1 MKTLYI
7 ECKMGAAGDMLAA
20 SLIEHV
26 NKDDFIA
33 KMNAL
38 EIPGVTFEVEQI
50 KKHEVVGNKV
60 HVVIH
65 GIEEGSQEH
74 TVEHSHSHTSEGH
87 SHKKDTHVSSLDNI
101 GVLING
107 LDLSERVKEDALSV
121 YNLLA
126 EAESKVHKTNIKDIH
141 FHEVGTIDAVV
152 DVVSVC
158 ILMEMISP
166 DRIIS
171 SPVNVGSGMVQ
182 CAHGILPVP
191 APATAILLEGIPMYT
206 DDDINTELCT
216 PTGAALVRYFV
227 NEYRDMPVMSTK
239 SIGYGFGTKEFKKLN
254 CVRTFLG
261 EESLDGKDTVVE
273 LKCNIDDMTG
283 EDMGFFTEKILDEGA
298 LDVFTT
304 PIHMKKNR
312 PGILLTV
319 ICKEDMIERMIQ
331 CIFQYTTTI
340 GIRQSICH
348 RYILDREEDNIMTEY
363 GKVRI
368 KKVSGYG
375 TSKVKPEYEDVKR
388 IAYER
393 NVSPREIR
401 NNLNI

>member
-1 MKTLYI
+1 MKSLYI
-7 ECKMGAAGDMLAA
+7 ECRVGVAGDMLTA
-20 SLIEHV
+20 SLLEHV
-26 NKDDFIA
+26 NKEEFVK
-33 KMNAL
+33 KMNSL
-38 EIPGVTFEVEQI
+38 NVPGVSFEVERI
-50 KKHEVVGNKV
+50 KKSSIEGNKV
-60 HVVIH
+60 HVVIN
-65 GIEEGSQEH
+65 GTEEGLESKEH
-74 TVEHSHSHTSEGH
+74 NHHSHHTHTSLE
-87 SHKKDTHVSSLDNI
+87 DVS
-101 GVLING
+101 VLINAM
-107 LDLSERVKEDALSV
+107 DLSDKVKNDAINV
-121 YNLLA
+121 YNLIA
-126 EAESKVHKTNIKDIH
+126 NAESRVHGTSVKDIH
-141 FHEVGTIDAVV
+141 FHEVGTIDAIV

-158 ILMEMISP
+158 LLMDMISP
-166 DRIIS
+166 DRIIA
-171 SPVNVGSGMVQ
+171 SPINVGSGMVE

-191 APATAILLEGIPMYT
+191 APATALLLEGIPMYT
-206 DDDINTELCT
+206 DHDINTELCT
-216 PTGAALVRYFV
+216 PTGAALIKYFV
-227 NEYRDMPVMSTK
+227 SEYGNIPVINTN

-304 PIHMKKNR
+304 SIHMKKNR

-375 TSKVKPEYEDVKR
+375 TSRVKPEYEDVKR

>member
-1 MKTLYI
+1 MKSLYI
-7 ECKMGAAGDMLAA
+7 ECKMGVAGDMLTA
-20 SLIEHV
+20 SLLEHV
-26 NKDDFIA
+26 NKEEFVKKI
-33 KMNAL
+33 NSL
-38 EIPGVTFEVEQI
+38 NVPGVSFEVERI
-50 KKHEVVGNKV
+50 KKSSIEGNKV
-60 HVVIH
+60 HVVIN
-65 GIEEGSQEH
+65 GTEEGLESKEH
-74 TVEHSHSHTSEGH
+74 NHHSHHTHTSLE
-87 SHKKDTHVSSLDNI
+87 DVS
-101 GVLING
+101 VLINAM
-107 LDLSERVKEDALSV
+107 DLSDKVKNDVINV
-121 YNLLA
+121 YNLIA
-126 EAESKVHKTNIKDIH
+126 NAESRVHGTSVKDIH
-141 FHEVGTIDAVV
+141 FHEVGTIDAIV

-158 ILMEMISP
+158 LLMDMISP
-166 DRIIS
+166 DRIIA
-171 SPVNVGSGMVQ
+171 SPINVGSGMVE

-191 APATAILLEGIPMYT
+191 APATALLLEGIPMYT
-206 DDDINTELCT
+206 DHDINTELCT
-216 PTGAALVRYFV
+216 PTGAALIKYFV
-227 NEYRDMPVMSTK
+227 SEYGNIPVINTN

-304 PIHMKKNR
+304 SIHMKKNR

-375 TSKVKPEYEDVKR
+375 TSRVKPEYEDVKR

-401 NNLNI
+401 NSLNI

>member
-1 MKTLYI
+1 MKSLYI
-7 ECKMGAAGDMLAA
+7 ECKMGVAGDMLTA
-20 SLIEHV
+20 SLLEHV
-26 NKDDFIA
+26 NKEEFVKKINSL
-33 KMNAL
+33 NA
-38 EIPGVTFEVEQI
+38 PGVSFEVERI
-50 KKHEVVGNKV
+50 KKSSIEGNKV
-60 HVVIH
+60 HVVIN
-65 GIEEGSQEH
+65 GTEEGLESKEH
-74 TVEHSHSHTSEGH
+74 NHHSHHTHTSLE
-87 SHKKDTHVSSLDNI
+87 DVS
-101 GVLING
+101 VLINAM
-107 LDLSERVKEDALSV
+107 DLSDKVKNDAINV
-121 YNLLA
+121 YNLIA
-126 EAESKVHKTNIKDIH
+126 NAESRVHGTSVKDIH
-141 FHEVGTIDAVV
+141 FHEVGTIDAIV

-158 ILMEMISP
+158 LLMDMISP
-166 DRIIS
+166 DRIIA
-171 SPVNVGSGMVQ
+171 SPINVGSGMVE

-191 APATAILLEGIPMYT
+191 APATALLLEGIPMYT
-206 DDDINTELCT
+206 DHDINTELCT
-216 PTGAALVRYFV
+216 PTGAALIKYFV
-227 NEYRDMPVMSTK
+227 SEYGNIPVINTN

-304 PIHMKKNR
+304 SIHMKKNR

-375 TSKVKPEYEDVKR
+375 TSRVKPEYEDIKR

>member
-1 MKTLYI
+1 MKSLYI
-7 ECKMGAAGDMLAA
+7 ECRVGVAGDMLTA
-20 SLIEHV
+20 SLLEHV
-26 NKDDFIA
+26 NKEEFVKKI
-33 KMNAL
+33 NSL
-38 EIPGVTFEVEQI
+38 NVPGVSFEVERI
-50 KKHEVVGNKV
+50 KKSSIEGNKV
-60 HVVIH
+60 HVVIN
-65 GIEEGSQEH
+65 GTEEGLESKEH
-74 TVEHSHSHTSEGH
+74 NHHSHHTHTSLE
-87 SHKKDTHVSSLDNI
+87 DVS
-101 GVLING
+101 VLINAM
-107 LDLSERVKEDALSV
+107 DLSDKVKNDAINV
-121 YNLLA
+121 YNLIA
-126 EAESKVHKTNIKDIH
+126 NAESRVHGTSVKDIH
-141 FHEVGTIDAVV
+141 FHEVGTIDAIV

-158 ILMEMISP
+158 LLMDMISP
-166 DRIIS
+166 DRIIA
-171 SPVNVGSGMVQ
+171 SPINVGSGMVE

-191 APATAILLEGIPMYT
+191 APATALLLEGIPMYT
-206 DDDINTELCT
+206 DHDINTELCT
-216 PTGAALVRYFV
+216 PTGAALIKYFV
-227 NEYRDMPVMSTK
+227 SEYGNIPVINTN

-304 PIHMKKNR
+304 SIHMKKNR

-375 TSKVKPEYEDVKR
+375 TSRVKPEYEDVKR